1 MATPDIFSQEIFHIE
16 NNAILTTTDRVSVQ
30 NTFNY
35 LSDHLDQFK
44 VGSEFVIVC
53 GVHGSPEGQLKQGDE
68 DFRYDYEMM
77 FRWFRNHKKYGHEA
91 KIVEERKYNMGKILE
106 ISSIEEE
113 TEKGKYLL
121 TDDSK
126 TKLQNEFERILASET
141 PVVLVLASC
150 WSFRS
155 MISNILRSTGLY
167 SALIA
172 SEDRGNI
179 TAGKLF
185 KLNNEQQDLLKEIT
199 NDDSKKDI
207 IIFGEYSNFQTN
219 ISFKG

>member
-1 MATPDIFSQEIFHIE
+1 MATPYISSEEIFHIE

-35 LSDHLDQFK
+35 LSDHLDQFR

-77 FRWFRNHKKYGHEA
+77 FRWFRNHKKYGHQA

-106 ISSIEEE
+106 ISSIEDE

-126 TKLQNEFERILASET
+126 TKLQNEFERIVASET

-155 MISNILRSTGLY
+155 EISYILRSTGLY

-185 KLNNEQQDLLKEIT
+185 KLDNEQKDLLKKIA
-199 NDDSKKDI
+199 NDDTKNDY
-207 IIFGEYSNFQTN
+207 FLTF
-219 ISFKG
+219 